1 VNTSGIFVLGSGLR
15 LEPATTNDANLK
27 GGVYITD
34 STYRPIVTLDN
45 TGVIRTLD
53 TNISWSVKLDNN
65 RVTFTLTRD
74 RQELGKIILAGD
86 MITYWAQ

>member
-1 VNTSGIFVLGSGLR
+1 MR